1 MEHPHWNGLPGPPTA
16 SIGAEVSSGPSTESG
31 RTGVETPRSGA
42 GALAGNNGV
51 GTWRVCSKA
60 HFLPPGLKRK
70 LVGAELVIVTTLLC
84 LGKPE
89 SYSPGTVAAWAGLS
103 IPRGKALSRRTS
115 IYPIRSQLGLG
126 LKPAQ
131 GGRSASLSWRK
142 TLRVKNR
149 PPPWG
154 PWFLNPLDSVRPFI
168 TFGATA
174 LLSGPGALPP
184 ALGQTKV
191 ETS

>member
-1 MEHPHWNGLPGPPTA
+1 MEHPHWNGLPGPPMA

-89 SYSPGTVAAWAGLS
+89 SYSPGTVAAWAGLYPQGKSPFKES
-103 IPRGKALSRRTS
+103 IHIPYKVPVRSGFKTCTRRKKCKS
-115 IYPIRSQLGLG
+115 
-126 LKPAQ
+126 
-131 GGRSASLSWRK
+131 
-142 TLRVKNR
+142 
-149 PPPWG
+149 
-154 PWFLNPLDSVRPFI
+154 FLEKDSE
-168 TFGATA
+168 G
-174 LLSGPGALPP
+174 
-184 ALGQTKV
+184 
-191 ETS
+191 